1 MSPCVAADDSGV
13 GEVLKEM
20 PNDQV
25 TDSLKK
31 LCYLQVQPLN
41 QVSFLIII
49 HCMVCSTYVIE
60 LVS

>member
-1 MSPCVAADDSGV
+1 MSPYVVANDSGV

-25 TDSLKK
+25 TNSLKK

-41 QVSFLIII
+41 QVSLPLTI
-49 HCMVCSTYVIE
+49 HCMVCSA
-60 LVS
+60 